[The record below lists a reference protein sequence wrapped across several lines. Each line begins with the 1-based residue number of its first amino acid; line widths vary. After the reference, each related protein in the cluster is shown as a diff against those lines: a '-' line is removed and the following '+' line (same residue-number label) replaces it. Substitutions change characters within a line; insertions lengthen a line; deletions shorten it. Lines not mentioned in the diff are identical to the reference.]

1 MVDRSYL
8 VYCWEKNIASVD
20 GLLQLFKLLECFC
33 LLISWTSATDEY
45 QDEEYNG
52 RLIQLSFF
60 VVVAVISWMFTVLW
74 LILKFTKVYSYLRIT
89 SLVNTLIHTTLSA
102 LLFVSSL
109 VVVTDLHNET
119 TLIMDKSGGVLGLIA
134 AVLLIID
141 AVFFLLLKRT
151 KTETML

>member
-1 MVDRSYL
+1 
-8 VYCWEKNIASVD
+8 
-20 GLLQLFKLLECFC
+20 
-33 LLISWTSATDEY
+33 
-45 QDEEYNG
+45 
-52 RLIQLSFF
+52 
-60 VVVAVISWMFTVLW
+60 MFTVLW

>member
-74 LILKFTKVYSYLRIT
+74 LILKFTKVYSFLRIT
-89 SLVNTLIHTTLSA
+89 PLVNTLIHSTLST

-109 VVVTDLHNET
+109 MVITDRHVGSILS
-119 TLIMDKSGGVLGLIA
+119 MDKSSGVLGLIA
-134 AVLLIID
+134 AIFLIID
-141 AVFFLLLKRT
+141 AVSFLLLDRT
-151 KTETML
+151 EAD